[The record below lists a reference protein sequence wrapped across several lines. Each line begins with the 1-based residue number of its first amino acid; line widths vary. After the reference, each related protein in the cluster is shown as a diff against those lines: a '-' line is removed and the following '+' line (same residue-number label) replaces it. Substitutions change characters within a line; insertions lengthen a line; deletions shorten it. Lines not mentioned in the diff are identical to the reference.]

1 MNHRYFKS
9 QTNSSNT
16 HLNGKKTKT
25 LGIKCDCSCYK
36 VFFFY
41 IVSERNLPGS
51 QSKRICFD
59 ILGIKPCNTSCLSC
73 WCPT

>member
-51 QSKRICFD
+51 QSKRI
-59 ILGIKPCNTSCLSC
+59 
-73 WCPT
+73 

>member
-1 MNHRYFKS
+1 MNHRHFKS

-36 VFFFY
+36 VFFF
-41 IVSERNLPGS
+41 
-51 QSKRICFD
+51 F
-59 ILGIKPCNTSCLSC
+59 ILCQRGIYLAVKVNVFALISLE
-73 WCPT
+73 